1 MRAVGW
7 AAEVVLLE
15 LRGVS
20 KSYGEVEALAPLDL
34 SVPEGR
40 TVVLLG
46 PSGCGK
52 STVLRLATGLI
63 EPDSGEILLGGEVLL
78 PSTKERLRRRL
89 GYVIQEGGLFPH
101 LTARDNAGLLARWL
115 GWEEARLEE
124 RLREL
129 CELTHLEAKLLDRF
143 PAELSGGQRQRVALL
158 RALVL
163 DPQALLLD
171 EPLSALDPLVRADLA
186 IELREIIR
194 GLGKTVLLVTHDL
207 SEAAWFA
214 DEVLLLREGRV
225 VQRGPFNDLVERPS
239 DDFVTRFVNAQRLGL
254 EGGAS

>member
-1 MRAVGW
+1 M
-7 AAEVVLLE
+7 LE

-20 KSYGEVEALAPLDL
+20 KRYGSTEALAPLDL

-52 STVLRLATGLI
+52 STVLRLLTGLV
-63 EPDSGEILLGGEVLL
+63 EPDSGELLIGGDVLT
-78 PSTKERLRRRL
+78 PTSVEALRRRL

-101 LTARDNAGLLARWL
+101 LTARDNAALLARWL
-115 GWEEARLEE
+115 GWNEPRLEE

-129 CELTHLEAKLLDRF
+129 CALTHLDTDLLDRF
-143 PAELSGGQRQRVALL
+143 PRELSGGQRQRVALI

-163 DPQALLLD
+163 DPEALLLD
-171 EPLSALDPLVRADLA
+171 EPLGALDPLVRADLQV
-186 IELREIIR
+186 ELREIIR
-194 GLGKTVLLVTHDL
+194 TLGKTVLLVTHDL
-207 SEAAWFA
+207 AEAAWFA

-225 VQRGPFNDLVERPS
+225 VQRGAFSDLLKRPAEAFVER
-239 DDFVTRFVNAQRLGL
+239 FVRAQRLGL
-254 EGGAS
+254 DEAAS